1 MNKKFYPNLTL
12 PLLLILVMVSLVTG
26 CSGLPTTQP
35 PAPAAVEP
43 ENTPQEQPAEAAPAP
58 TEEQAATEEATSE
71 ESEAQEEE
79 PGVIDE
85 EGVLASDA
93 VFGTVVETD
102 EADVSSLRD
111 KKGGEYRTVQTSDA
125 VSFHPYITSDASSS
139 GYQGLVYSGDLI
151 NIDENTLEY
160 VPWAAERYEISDDGL
175 TFTFYLRK
183 DLKWSDGEPLTA
195 RDYKWTYDQVMDP
208 ANEYPYRSQVD
219 FIKSYEAL
227 DDYTIQAKIDEIHA
241 PALLNIGLFITPLPK
256 HIWEMLPWGD
266 PEKNPEINSPSVV
279 SGPYKLKEWKRDQ
292 YTIFEANDAYWY
304 HGAPNISQYIIETV
318 PDQDIAFQKL
328 KSGEVDSSSMTP
340 EQLEEARTLD
350 NLTVYEW
357 WPAQTIWTYIG
368 MNMRAG
374 YITSDLNIRRGL
386 AYAIDKELL
395 VDEVWLGQARRLCAI
410 YAPTTWAHNPNVP
423 CYDYDPVQALK
434 EFKEAGYTFV
444 ADDTGEPVEL
454 DSLSSP
460 DDIPAGKLVDE
471 NGEQLTL
478 RFLYGPNTSPTAELI
493 AVTIQDYLKNVGII
507 MEIEALEWASFLD
520 ATDAEEPTWDM
531 YLGTWR
537 SGIEPHSAA
546 TVWAEENIPEL
557 NSVAYINPEVA
568 QYFEEAGATY
578 DREKRTEAY
587 GKVQEIIA
595 EDLPYITISY
605 RKSASAEN
613 NRVKGI
619 EPTVLGIG
627 WNQEDWWIE
636 EEAAP

>member
-1 MNKKFYPNLTL
+1 MNIQVHKQ
-12 PLLLILVMVSLVTG
+12 LLLVTLILVTALLIAACGATA
-26 CSGLPTTQP
+26 PTEEP
-35 PAPAAVEP
+35 PAPSAAE
-43 ENTPQEQPAEAAPAP
+43 EEAATQEEAAPA
-58 TEEQAATEEATSE
+58 EEAAEAE
-71 ESEAQEEE
+71 EEPAPEAEAEEEEE

-93 VFGTVVETD
+93 AFGTVVETD
-102 EADVSSLRD
+102 EPDVSTPRD
-111 KKGGEYRTVQTSDA
+111 KAGGEYRTVQSSDA
-125 VSFHPYITSDASSS
+125 VSFHPYITTDASSS

-151 NIDENTLEY
+151 NVDENTLEY
-160 VPWAAERYEISDDGL
+160 IPWAAESYEISDDGL
-175 TFTFYLRK
+175 TFTFHLRK
-183 DLKWSDGEPLTA
+183 DLKWSDGTPLTA
-195 RDYKWTYDQVMDP
+195 QDYKWTYDQVMDP
-208 ANEYPYRSQVD
+208 VNEYPYRSQVD

-256 HIWEMLPWGD
+256 HIWENLPWDD

-279 SGPYKLKEWKRDQ
+279 SGPYKLVEWQRDQ
-292 YTIFEANDAYWY
+292 YTIFEANEDYWY
-304 HGAPNISQYIIETV
+304 HGAPNITGYIIETV

-350 NLTVYEW
+350 NVTVYEW
-357 WPAQTIWTYIG
+357 WPAQTAWTYIG
-368 MNMRAG
+368 LNMRDG
-374 YITSDLNIRRGL
+374 YLTGDLNIRRGL

-434 EFKEAGYTFV
+434 EFAEAGYTFV
-444 ADDTGEPVEL
+444 ADDTGEPVDL
-454 DSLSSP
+454 ASLSGP
-460 DDIPAGKLVDE
+460 DDIPAGQLVDE

-493 AVTIQDYLKNVGII
+493 AVTIQDYLKEVGIE
-507 MEIEALEWASFLD
+507 MPIEALEWASFLE

-531 YLGTWR
+531 FLGGWR

-557 NSVAYINPEVA
+557 NSVAYINPEMTE
-568 QYFEEAGATY
+568 YFEQAGATY
-578 DREKRTEAY
+578 DREVRTEAY

-595 EDLPYITISY
+595 EDLPYITLSY

-613 NRVKGI
+613 NRIKGV

-636 EEAAP
+636 EETP